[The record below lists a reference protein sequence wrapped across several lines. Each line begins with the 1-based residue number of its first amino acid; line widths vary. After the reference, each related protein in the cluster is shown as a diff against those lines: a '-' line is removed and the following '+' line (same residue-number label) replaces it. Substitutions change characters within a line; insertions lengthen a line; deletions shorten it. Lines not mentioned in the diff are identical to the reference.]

1 MSAPTGEAP
10 PASAATAEQQTAP
23 PAGAQ
28 AAAQQP
34 PVAGAAAGASAS
46 VPRPASTTHT
56 VPIAQGQPPPAGVAR
71 QPAAVTRDIFNQR
84 SLGKALNSQVKGV
97 RNPPW
102 HAFLLIDDLACPS
115 SLALD
120 ATLTQSQRS
129 RDGLLLRP
137 CSAQR
142 SFTCLP
148 SKCFNLM
155 RLPRIPSN

>member
-10 PASAATAEQQTAP
+10 PASAATAEQQPAP

-28 AAAQQP
+28 AAAQP
-34 PVAGAAAGASAS
+34 PVAGAGAGASANM
-46 VPRPASTTHT
+46 PRPPSTTHT

-97 RNPPW
+97 RNPLW
-102 HAFLLIDDLACPS
+102 HCSLLIDDFACPS
-115 SLALD
+115 SRTLS
-120 ATLTQSQRS
+120 ATLTQSQWS

-137 CSAQR
+137 PSVQR
-142 SFTCLP
+142 PLTRLP
-148 SKCFNLM
+148 SKCFELM
-155 RLPRIPSN
+155 RIPRTPSN